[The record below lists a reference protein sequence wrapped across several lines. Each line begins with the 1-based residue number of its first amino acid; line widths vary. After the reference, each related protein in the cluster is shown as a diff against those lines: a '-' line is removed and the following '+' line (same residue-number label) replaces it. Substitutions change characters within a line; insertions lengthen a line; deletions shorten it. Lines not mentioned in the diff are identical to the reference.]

1 MDQSRPPPRCCCR
14 NTVVPPGPVETRVCE
29 KVVGIGCSNKKPCGK
44 DGICVSKRMK
54 CPKADCCPKGPR
66 SNMLSN
72 MLQLLTMKD
81 RTTEIES
88 NMDMFD
94 TESMMGALEYGY
106 TVYRNSTLGI

>member
-29 KVVGIGCSNKKPCGK
+29 KVVGIGCYNKRPCGK
-44 DGICVSKRMK
+44 DGICVPKRNK
-54 CPKADCCPKGPR
+54 CPEATKINCCSR
-66 SNMLSN
+66 SN
-72 MLQLLTMKD
+72 MLQLLLLKD

-94 TESMMGALEYGY
+94 TESMMGALEYGN